1 MVENAVKSEAKKM
14 LKAKD
19 FKLRDYFQEY
29 DQIIIPIYQ
38 RGYSWEDKN
47 MEVFIKDIY
56 ENNNYYIGNIMSF
69 PNHKSAELIDG
80 QQRIISAFLVL
91 CCLKNKFE
99 LDEDFSF
106 LAKGKKIKIETRA
119 PSDDSRLLEFIYNDD
134 IAKKYNLR
142 REVREYNKAFK
153 IIKDNDFN
161 PQILM
166 EKLLDVIIVEIKFV
180 KAETDAHN
188 MFVNLNTKGK
198 SLENVDILKSQ
209 LFKYLTFDEMN
220 GIEFYK
226 EGWYETINHISEKN
240 AQRYFDNFNDV
251 YLDNNKGKKIDNV
264 IKNINNLQTAKEYYD
279 NFCYD
284 SDQLNGLCRCALAV
298 YNHSIDYL
306 NDVYDGNISLNTLN
320 NYLKLL
326 DKAKFKQ
333 FDVVLIPLLHIR
345 NNKERSL
352 FIKNY
357 LIIIKFIKFI
367 IMHQEIM
374 SINKA
379 SPSQYGNDFKI
390 IGRKLFLKKD
400 YKDIIREFLNGNL
413 KVHSKEYI
421 IKTIEGIKIN
431 HVNTKHAKQIIML
444 VEENINVDMGIE
456 HFILLDEENELSLK
470 IGNCIPV
477 NVDEYG
483 DLDIS
488 NKLSK
493 YSQNIVSEPFIKSF
507 LEYGVNSSNYKEKIN
522 ERTKKI
528 SRDYADAYLK
538 LYDELINE

>member
-1 MVENAVKSEAKKM
+1 MVVDVVKPATRKM
-14 LKAKD
+14 LEAKD
-19 FKLRDYFQEY
+19 FKLIDYFNEY
-29 DQIIIPIYQ
+29 NQIVIPIYQ

-69 PNHKSAELIDG
+69 PNHEYTELIDG
-80 QQRIISAFLVL
+80 QQRIISAFLIL
-91 CCLKNKFE
+91 CCLKNKFG
-99 LDEDFSF
+99 LGEDFSF
-106 LAKGKKIKIETRA
+106 LSRGKKIKIETRA

-134 IAKKYNLR
+134 IAKKYSSR
-142 REVREYNKAFK
+142 REVKEYNKAFK
-153 IIKDNDFN
+153 TIKDNDFD
-161 PQILM
+161 PKILM
-166 EKLLDVIIVEIKFV
+166 NKLLDVIIVEIKFV
-180 KAETDAHN
+180 KTETDAHN

-198 SLENVDILKSQ
+198 SLEDVDILKSQ
-209 LFKYLTFDEMN
+209 LFKYLSFDEMS

-240 AQRYFDNFNDV
+240 TKRYFDNFNDV

-264 IKNINNLQTAKEYYD
+264 IKKINNLQSAKEYYD
-279 NFCYD
+279 NFCYN

-306 NDVYDGNISLNTLN
+306 NNVYDGNISLDTLN

-352 FIKNY
+352 FMKNY
-357 LIIIKFIKFI
+357 LLIIKFIKFI
-367 IMHQEIM
+367 LMHQEIM

-379 SPSQYGNDFKI
+379 SPSQYGNDFKV

-400 YKDIIREFLNGNL
+400 YKSIIREFLNNNL
-413 KVHSKEYI
+413 TPHSRENI
-421 IKTIEGIKIN
+421 IKTIEDIKIN
-431 HVNTKHAKQIIML
+431 HTNTKHAKQIIML
-444 VEENINVDMGIE
+444 VEENINVDMKIE
-456 HFILLDEENELSLK
+456 HFISLDEENELSLK

-483 DLDIS
+483 KLDIN
-488 NKLSK
+488 NKLTK
-493 YSQNIVSEPFIKSF
+493 YSKNIVSEPFIKSF
-507 LEYGVNSSNYKEKIN
+507 LEYGFNSSNYKEKIN

-528 SRDYADAYLK
+528 SRDYADIYLK
-538 LYDELINE
+538 LYNELIAE

>member
-1 MVENAVKSEAKKM
+1 MVVDAVKPAARKM
-14 LKAKD
+14 LEAKD
-19 FKLRDYFQEY
+19 FKLIDYFNEY
-29 DQIIIPIYQ
+29 NQIIIPIYQ

-69 PNHKSAELIDG
+69 PNHEYAELIDG
-80 QQRIISAFLVL
+80 QQRIISAFLIL

-106 LAKGKKIKIETRA
+106 LSKGKKIKIETRA

-153 IIKDNDFN
+153 TIKDNDFD

-166 EKLLDVIIVEIKFV
+166 NKLLDVIIVEIKFV
-180 KAETDAHN
+180 KTETDAHN

-209 LFKYLTFDEMN
+209 LFKYLSFDEKN

-240 AQRYFDNFNDV
+240 AQRYFDNFNDI

-264 IKNINNLQTAKEYYD
+264 IKKINNLQSAKDYYD

-284 SDQLNGLCRCALAV
+284 SDQQNGLCRCALAI

-306 NDVYDGNISLNTLN
+306 NNVYDGNVSLDTLN

-333 FDVVLIPLLHIR
+333 FDVVLMPLLHIR

-352 FIKNY
+352 FMNNY
-357 LIIIKFIKFI
+357 LLIIKFIKFI
-367 IMHQEIM
+367 LMHQEIM

-379 SPSQYGNDFKI
+379 SPSQYGNDFKV
-390 IGRKLFLKKD
+390 IGRNLFLKKD
-400 YKDIIREFLNGNL
+400 YKNIIRKFLDNNL
-413 KVHSKEYI
+413 KPHSREYI
-421 IKTIEGIKIN
+421 IKTINDIKIN
-431 HVNTKHAKQIIML
+431 HTNTKHAKQIIML
-444 VEENINVDMGIE
+444 VEENINVDMKIE
-456 HFILLDEENELSLK
+456 HFISLDEKNELSLK

-477 NVDEYG
+477 NADEYG
-483 DLDIS
+483 KLDIN
-488 NKLSK
+488 NKLNK
-493 YSQNIVSEPFIKSF
+493 YRKNIVSEPFIKSF
-507 LEYGVNSSNYKEKIN
+507 LEYGFNSSNYKEKIN
-522 ERTKKI
+522 VRTQKI
-528 SRDYADAYLK
+528 SRDYADMYLK
-538 LYDELINE
+538 LYDELIAG

>member
-1 MVENAVKSEAKKM
+1 MVVDVVKPATRKM
-14 LKAKD
+14 LEAKD
-19 FKLRDYFQEY
+19 FKLIDYFNEY
-29 DQIIIPIYQ
+29 NQIVIPIYQ

-69 PNHKSAELIDG
+69 PNHEYTELIDG
-80 QQRIISAFLVL
+80 QQRIISAFLIL
-91 CCLKNKFE
+91 CCLKNKFG
-99 LDEDFSF
+99 LGEDFSF
-106 LAKGKKIKIETRA
+106 LSRGKKIKIETRA

-134 IAKKYNLR
+134 IAKKYSSR
-142 REVREYNKAFK
+142 REVKEYNKAFK
-153 IIKDNDFN
+153 TIKDNDFD
-161 PQILM
+161 PKILM
-166 EKLLDVIIVEIKFV
+166 NKLLDVIIVEIKFV
-180 KAETDAHN
+180 KTETDAHN

-198 SLENVDILKSQ
+198 SLEDVDILKSQ
-209 LFKYLTFDEMN
+209 LFKYLSFDEMS

-240 AQRYFDNFNDV
+240 TKRYFDNFNDV

-264 IKNINNLQTAKEYYD
+264 IKKINNLQSAKEYYD
-279 NFCYD
+279 NFCYN

-306 NDVYDGNISLNTLN
+306 NNVYDGNISLDTLN

-333 FDVVLIPLLHIR
+333 FDVVLIPLLYIR

-352 FIKNY
+352 FMKNY
-357 LIIIKFIKFI
+357 LLIIKFIKFI
-367 IMHQEIM
+367 LMHQEIL

-379 SPSQYGNDFKI
+379 SPSQYGNDFKV

-400 YKDIIREFLNGNL
+400 YKSIIREFLNNNL
-413 KVHSKEYI
+413 TPHSRENI
-421 IKTIEGIKIN
+421 IKTIEDIKIN
-431 HVNTKHAKQIIML
+431 HTNTKHAKQIIML
-444 VEENINVDMGIE
+444 VEENINVDMKIE
-456 HFILLDEENELSLK
+456 HFISLDEENELSLK
-470 IGNCIPV
+470 IGSCIPV

-483 DLDIS
+483 KLDIN
-488 NKLSK
+488 NKLTK
-493 YSQNIVSEPFIKSF
+493 YSKNIVSEPFIKSF
-507 LEYGVNSSNYKEKIN
+507 LEYGFNSSNYKEKIN

-528 SRDYADAYLK
+528 SRDYADIYLK
-538 LYDELINE
+538 LYNELIAE

>member
-1 MVENAVKSEAKKM
+1 MVVDVVKPATRKM
-14 LKAKD
+14 LEAKD
-19 FKLRDYFQEY
+19 FKLIDYFNEY
-29 DQIIIPIYQ
+29 NQIVIPIYQ

-69 PNHKSAELIDG
+69 PNHEYTELIDG
-80 QQRIISAFLVL
+80 QQRIISAFLIL
-91 CCLKNKFE
+91 CCLKNKFG
-99 LDEDFSF
+99 LGEDFSF
-106 LAKGKKIKIETRA
+106 LSRGKKIKIETRA
-119 PSDDSRLLEFIYNDD
+119 PSDDSRLLEFIYNND
-134 IAKKYNLR
+134 IAKKYSSR
-142 REVREYNKAFK
+142 REVKEYNKAFK
-153 IIKDNDFN
+153 TIKDNDFD
-161 PQILM
+161 PKILM
-166 EKLLDVIIVEIKFV
+166 NKLLDVIIVEIKFV
-180 KAETDAHN
+180 KTETDAHN

-198 SLENVDILKSQ
+198 SLEDVDILKSQ
-209 LFKYLTFDEMN
+209 LFKYLSFDEMS

-240 AQRYFDNFNDV
+240 TKRYFDNFNDV

-264 IKNINNLQTAKEYYD
+264 IKKINNLQSAKEYYD
-279 NFCYD
+279 NFCYN

-306 NDVYDGNISLNTLN
+306 NNVYDGNISLDTLN

-352 FIKNY
+352 FMKNY
-357 LIIIKFIKFI
+357 LLIIKFIKFI
-367 IMHQEIM
+367 LMHQEIM

-379 SPSQYGNDFKI
+379 SPSQYGNDFKV

-400 YKDIIREFLNGNL
+400 YKSIIREFLNNNL
-413 KVHSKEYI
+413 TPHSRENI
-421 IKTIEGIKIN
+421 IKTIEDIKIN
-431 HVNTKHAKQIIML
+431 HTNTKHAKQIIML
-444 VEENINVDMGIE
+444 VEENINVDMKIE
-456 HFILLDEENELSLK
+456 HFISLDEENELSLK

-483 DLDIS
+483 KLDIN
-488 NKLSK
+488 NKLTK
-493 YSQNIVSEPFIKSF
+493 YSKNIVSEPFIKSF
-507 LEYGVNSSNYKEKIN
+507 LEYGFNSSNYKEKIN

-528 SRDYADAYLK
+528 SRDYADIYLK
-538 LYDELINE
+538 LYNELIAE

>member
-1 MVENAVKSEAKKM
+1 MVASEVNLKANKM
-14 LKAKD
+14 LNAKD
-19 FKLRDYFQEY
+19 FKLRDYFKEY

-56 ENNNYYIGNIMSF
+56 ENNNYYIGNIMAL
-69 PNHKSAELIDG
+69 PNNNCAELIDG

-99 LDEDFSF
+99 LDDDFSF
-106 LAKGKKIKIETRA
+106 LRSGKKIKIETRA

-134 IAKKYNLR
+134 IAKKYSRR
-142 REVREYNKAFK
+142 REVKEYNNAFK
-153 IIKDNDFN
+153 FIKNNNFN

-166 EKLLDVIIVEIKFV
+166 EKLLDVIIVEIKFM

-198 SLENVDILKSQ
+198 NLENVDILKSH
-209 LFKYLTFDEMN
+209 LFKYLCFDETN
-220 GIEFYK
+220 KIEFYK
-226 EGWYETINHISEKN
+226 EGWYETISHISEKN

-251 YLDNNKGKKIDNV
+251 YLDNTKEKKIDNV
-264 IKNINNLQTAKEYYD
+264 IKSVNNLETAREYYD
-279 NFCYD
+279 NFCYA
-284 SDQLNGLCRCALAV
+284 SEQKNGLCRCALAV
-298 YNHSIDYL
+298 YNHSISYL
-306 NDVYDGNISLNTLN
+306 NDVYDGNVSLNTLN
-320 NYLKLL
+320 DYLQLL

-333 FDVVLIPLLHIR
+333 FDVVLLPLLHIR

-352 FIKNY
+352 FINNY

-367 IMHQEIM
+367 LMHQEIM

-400 YKDIIREFLNGNL
+400 YKSIIKEILNSNL
-413 KVHSKEYI
+413 KPHSREYI
-421 IKTIEGIKIN
+421 IKTIAEIKIN
-431 HVNTKHAKQIIML
+431 HSNTKHAKQIIML
-444 VEENINVDMGIE
+444 IEENINVDMNVE
-456 HFILLDEENELSLK
+456 HFILLDEKNELSLK

-483 DLDIS
+483 RLDI
-488 NKLSK
+488 NDKLIK
-493 YSQNIVSEPFIKSF
+493 YRKNVVSEPFIKSF
-507 LEYGVNSSNYKEKIN
+507 LEYGINSSNYKEKIV
-522 ERTKKI
+522 ERTNKI
-528 SRDYADAYLK
+528 AENYADTYMK
-538 LYDELINE
+538 LYDELISE

>member
-1 MVENAVKSEAKKM
+1 MVVDVVKPATRKM
-14 LKAKD
+14 LEAKD
-19 FKLRDYFQEY
+19 FKLIDYFNEY
-29 DQIIIPIYQ
+29 NQIVIPIYQ

-69 PNHKSAELIDG
+69 PNHEYTELIDG
-80 QQRIISAFLVL
+80 QQRIISAFLIL
-91 CCLKNKFE
+91 CCLRNKFG
-99 LDEDFSF
+99 LGEDFSF
-106 LAKGKKIKIETRA
+106 LSRGKKIKIETRA

-134 IAKKYNLR
+134 IAKKYSSR
-142 REVREYNKAFK
+142 REVKEYNKAFK
-153 IIKDNDFN
+153 TIKDNDFD
-161 PQILM
+161 PKILM
-166 EKLLDVIIVEIKFV
+166 NKLLDVIIVEIKFV
-180 KAETDAHN
+180 KTETDAHN

-198 SLENVDILKSQ
+198 SLEDVDILKSQ
-209 LFKYLTFDEMN
+209 LFKYLSFDEMS

-240 AQRYFDNFNDV
+240 TKRYFDNFNDV
-251 YLDNNKGKKIDNV
+251 YLDNNKEKKIDNV
-264 IKNINNLQTAKEYYD
+264 IKKINNLQSAKEYYD
-279 NFCYD
+279 NFCYN

-306 NDVYDGNISLNTLN
+306 NNVYDGNISLDTLN

-352 FIKNY
+352 FMKNY
-357 LIIIKFIKFI
+357 LLIIKFIKFI
-367 IMHQEIM
+367 LMHQEIM

-379 SPSQYGNDFKI
+379 SPSQYGNDFKV

-400 YKDIIREFLNGNL
+400 YKSIIREFLNNNL
-413 KVHSKEYI
+413 TPHSRENI
-421 IKTIEGIKIN
+421 IKTIEDIKIN
-431 HVNTKHAKQIIML
+431 HTNTKHAKQIIML
-444 VEENINVDMGIE
+444 VEENINVDMKIE
-456 HFILLDEENELSLK
+456 HFISLDEENELSLK

-483 DLDIS
+483 KLDIN
-488 NKLSK
+488 NKLTK
-493 YSQNIVSEPFIKSF
+493 YSKNIVSEPFIKSF
-507 LEYGVNSSNYKEKIN
+507 LEYGFNSSNYKEKIN

-528 SRDYADAYLK
+528 SRDYADIYLK
-538 LYDELINE
+538 LYNELIAE

>member
-1 MVENAVKSEAKKM
+1 MVVDVVKPATRKM
-14 LKAKD
+14 LEAKD
-19 FKLRDYFQEY
+19 FKLIDYFNEY
-29 DQIIIPIYQ
+29 NQIVIPIYQ

-69 PNHKSAELIDG
+69 PNHEYTELIDG
-80 QQRIISAFLVL
+80 QQRIISAFLIL
-91 CCLKNKFE
+91 CCLKNKFD
-99 LDEDFSF
+99 LGEDFSF
-106 LAKGKKIKIETRA
+106 LSRGKKIKIETRA

-134 IAKKYNLR
+134 IAKKYSLR
-142 REVREYNKAFK
+142 REVKEYNKAFK
-153 IIKDNDFN
+153 TIKDNDFD
-161 PQILM
+161 PKILM
-166 EKLLDVIIVEIKFV
+166 NKLLDVIIVEIKFV
-180 KAETDAHN
+180 KTETDAHN

-198 SLENVDILKSQ
+198 SLEDVDILKSQ
-209 LFKYLTFDEMN
+209 LFKYLSFDEMS

-240 AQRYFDNFNDV
+240 TKRYFDNFNDV

-264 IKNINNLQTAKEYYD
+264 IKKINNLQSAKEYYD
-279 NFCYD
+279 NFCYN

-306 NDVYDGNISLNTLN
+306 NNVYDGNISLDTLN

-352 FIKNY
+352 FMKNY
-357 LIIIKFIKFI
+357 LLIIKFIKFI
-367 IMHQEIM
+367 LMHQEIM

-379 SPSQYGNDFKI
+379 SPSQYGNDFKV

-400 YKDIIREFLNGNL
+400 YKSIIREFLNNNL
-413 KVHSKEYI
+413 TPHSRENI
-421 IKTIEGIKIN
+421 IKTVEDIKIN
-431 HVNTKHAKQIIML
+431 HTNTKHAKQIIML
-444 VEENINVDMGIE
+444 VEENINVDMKIE
-456 HFILLDEENELSLK
+456 HFISLDEENELSLK

-483 DLDIS
+483 KLDIN
-488 NKLSK
+488 NKLTK
-493 YSQNIVSEPFIKSF
+493 YSKNIVSEPFIKSF
-507 LEYGVNSSNYKEKIN
+507 LEYGFNSSNYKEKIN

-528 SRDYADAYLK
+528 SRDYADIYLK
-538 LYDELINE
+538 LYNELIAE

>member
-1 MVENAVKSEAKKM
+1 MVVDVVKPATRKM
-14 LKAKD
+14 LEAKD
-19 FKLRDYFQEY
+19 FKLIDYFNEY
-29 DQIIIPIYQ
+29 NQIVIPIYQ

-69 PNHKSAELIDG
+69 PNHEYTELIDG
-80 QQRIISAFLVL
+80 QQRIISAFLIL
-91 CCLKNKFE
+91 CCLRNKFG
-99 LDEDFSF
+99 LGEDFSF
-106 LAKGKKIKIETRA
+106 LSRGKKIKIETRA

-134 IAKKYNLR
+134 IAKKYSSR
-142 REVREYNKAFK
+142 REVKEYNKAFK
-153 IIKDNDFN
+153 TIKDNDFD
-161 PQILM
+161 PKILM
-166 EKLLDVIIVEIKFV
+166 NKLLDVIIVEIKFV
-180 KAETDAHN
+180 KTETDAHN

-198 SLENVDILKSQ
+198 SLEDVDILKSQ
-209 LFKYLTFDEMN
+209 LFKYLSFDEMS

-240 AQRYFDNFNDV
+240 TKRYFDNFNDV

-264 IKNINNLQTAKEYYD
+264 IKKINNLQSAKEYYD
-279 NFCYD
+279 NFCYN

-306 NDVYDGNISLNTLN
+306 NNVYDGNISLDTLN

-352 FIKNY
+352 FMKNY
-357 LIIIKFIKFI
+357 LLIIKFIKFI
-367 IMHQEIM
+367 LMHQEIM

-379 SPSQYGNDFKI
+379 SPSQYGNDFKV

-400 YKDIIREFLNGNL
+400 YKSIIREFLNNNL
-413 KVHSKEYI
+413 TPHSRENI
-421 IKTIEGIKIN
+421 IKTIEDIKIN
-431 HVNTKHAKQIIML
+431 HTNTKHAKQIIML
-444 VEENINVDMGIE
+444 VEENINVDMKIE
-456 HFILLDEENELSLK
+456 HFISLDEENELSLK

-483 DLDIS
+483 KLDIN
-488 NKLSK
+488 NKLTK
-493 YSQNIVSEPFIKSF
+493 YSKNIVSEPFIKSF
-507 LEYGVNSSNYKEKIN
+507 LEYGFNSSNYKEKIN

-528 SRDYADAYLK
+528 SRDYADIYLK
-538 LYDELINE
+538 LYNELIAE